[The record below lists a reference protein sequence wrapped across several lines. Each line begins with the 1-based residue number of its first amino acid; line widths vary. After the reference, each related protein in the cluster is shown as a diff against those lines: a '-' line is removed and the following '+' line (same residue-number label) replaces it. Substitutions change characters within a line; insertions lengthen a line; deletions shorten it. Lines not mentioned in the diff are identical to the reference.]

1 MSFLAS
7 SSTVAMLVLA
17 LLVPQKTK
25 PGQIRRPTAP
35 ESFRATAKV
44 ANEAGLA
51 GAAFVDVQIDKYTP
65 DAERDALVSTFKSGG
80 LPALVTAL
88 RKAPAMG
95 SIKMGTDTVV
105 VRFAREQRSSETRRT
120 ITIVGDHPMLFVGG
134 GAVNAKPREG
144 YDLTVVQIDIDDA
157 GVGQGKMAAAAKIKP
172 GGSNGLELD
181 DYAEQPINLVNISRS
196 LTSASKPAK

>member
-7 SSTVAMLVLA
+7 SSTIAMIVLA

-35 ESFRATAKV
+35 ETFRATAKV
-44 ANEAGLA
+44 ANPAGLA

-65 DAERDALVSTFKSGG
+65 DAERDAMVSTFKSGG
-80 LPALVTAL
+80 FPALVSAL
-88 RKAPAMG
+88 RKAPAVG
-95 SIKMGTDTVV
+95 SVKMGTDTVV
-105 VRFAREQRSSETRRT
+105 VRFAREQRASDTRRT

-144 YDLTVVQIDIDDA
+144 YDVTVLQIDMDDA

-172 GGSNGLELD
+172 GGSNGFELD